1 MSTNISG
8 AALDFLRNKFGATI
22 DRQEARELGI
32 KKDEDFEAYDID
44 ASDDLDID
52 DTIQWS
58 INTDIIVVRFVEKT
72 FTIFV
77 ITYCIIEIVEQ
88 RKFWGQVILITLL
101 FW

>member
-32 KKDEDFEAYDID
+32 KKDEDFETYDID

-52 DTIQWS
+52 DE
-58 INTDIIVVRFVEKT
+58 VVTNEDLSKLVNKW
-72 FTIFV
+72 
-77 ITYCIIEIVEQ
+77 YDEQ
-88 RKFWGQVILITLL
+88 QELLAEAGDEEEGIKAPQGASGGGQA
-101 FW
+101 